1 MNIPS
6 ILYCSGR
13 CPAIQG
19 IQSKFRKPILL
30 LSRYS
35 GCMNTTQKSYRF
47 CIEPD
52 DPIATLEAVLAI
64 VRRLGIE
71 LRGLRTAATAQ
82 GVDVQLRLAA
92 PEEDPLTL
100 CRMRLHNVIGVLAIR
115 EMPSLVASPESC
127 AVSLSG
133 RHI

>member
-1 MNIPS
+1 
-6 ILYCSGR
+6 
-13 CPAIQG
+13 
-19 IQSKFRKPILL
+19 
-30 LSRYS
+30 
-35 GCMNTTQKSYRF
+35 MNTTQKSYRF

-71 LRGLRTAATAQ
+71 LRSLRTTATAQ

-92 PEEDPLTL
+92 EEEDPLTL

-115 EMPSLVASPESC
+115 EMPTLAAPREQSAVCHAVNH
-127 AVSLSG
+127 AVSQ
-133 RHI
+133 

>member
-1 MNIPS
+1 
-6 ILYCSGR
+6 
-13 CPAIQG
+13 
-19 IQSKFRKPILL
+19 
-30 LSRYS
+30 
-35 GCMNTTQKSYRF
+35 MNTTQKSYRF

-71 LRGLRTAATAQ
+71 LRSLRTTATAQ

-92 PEEDPLTL
+92 EEDPLTL

-115 EMPSLVASPESC
+115 EMPTLVASRERT
-127 AVSLSG
+127 AVSQ
-133 RHI
+133 